1 METKFFIETKWY
13 ETWFDVVWRIEDDN
27 DTEVIMKPYDTLEQ
41 AEKELGLLV
50 KEHMFNPNDLTSD
63 CVMEA
68 IIIKCNVDISKPLNE
83 NYILENFEDVTD
95 FILATPNDFSFYDK
109 NYNPYEEYY
118 Q

>member
-1 METKFFIETKWY
+1 M
-13 ETWFDVVWRIEDDN
+13 
-27 DTEVIMKPYDTLEQ
+27 
-41 AEKELGLLV
+41 
-50 KEHMFNPNDLTSD
+50 
-63 CVMEA
+63 
-68 IIIKCNVDISKPLNE
+68 SKPLNE